1 MKSGDFL
8 QGKCVFIT
16 GAARGIGAAA
26 ARRLYQCGAS
36 VVLVGLELD
45 AMQAI
50 ASELGSRAACFK
62 ADVSD
67 PSQVQNA
74 VDAAVR
80 LFGAIDVVIANAGI
94 YTVTTFA
101 EAPPGAVERTLQVN
115 LFGVWHTIQATLPH
129 IIKSKGYILT
139 VSSMAALTNGGFM
152 GAYAASKAGVE
163 AMTNSLRVEMKYRG
177 VDVGC
182 AYFAAIDTDMVRGG
196 LKHPVMEILS
206 PMYPKFMDPV
216 PLSRAIDAIEKGIRK
231 RSGRIWVPGW
241 LAIVIALRGIIQPIM
256 ERSAVR
262 DKRYTEALELSVRES
277 GNLFGQDP
285 ELGVAANLQEEK

>member
-1 MKSGDFL
+1 MNAGGFL
-8 QGKCVFIT
+8 EGKCVFIT
-16 GAARGIGAAA
+16 GAARGIGAATA
-26 ARRLYQCGAS
+26 KRLHQCGAS
-36 VVLVGLELD
+36 VALVGLELE
-45 AMQAI
+45 AMQEVAK
-50 ASELGSRAACFK
+50 ELGSRAACFET
-62 ADVSD
+62 DVSD
-67 PSQVQNA
+67 QSAVQDA
-74 VDAAVR
+74 VDAAVS
-80 LFGAIDVVIANAGI
+80 LFGSIDVVVANAGI

-101 EAPPGAVERTLQVN
+101 EAPPGAIERTLQVN

-129 IIKSKGYILT
+129 IIKSKGYIMT

-182 AYFAAIDTDMVRGG
+182 AYFAAIDTDLVRGG
-196 LKHPVMEILS
+196 QKHPAMEILT

-216 PLSRAIDAIEKGIRK
+216 PLSHAINAIEKGIRK
-231 RSGRIWVPGW
+231 RAGRIWVPGW
-241 LAIVIALRGIIQPIM
+241 LSIVIALRGIIQPLL

-262 DKRYTEALELSVRES
+262 DKRYTEALELSARES

-285 ELGVAANLQEEK
+285 ELGVAVSTQEE

>member
-1 MKSGDFL
+1 MSSSDFL
-8 QGKCVFIT
+8 EGKCVFIT
-16 GAARGIGAAA
+16 GAARGIGADA
-26 ARRLYQCGAS
+26 ARRLHECGAS
-36 VVLVGLELD
+36 VALVGLELE
-45 AMQAI
+45 AMQAV
-50 ASELGSRAACFK
+50 AKDLGSRAACFE

-67 PSQVQNA
+67 QSQVRNA
-74 VDAAVR
+74 VDAAVS
-80 LFGAIDVVIANAGI
+80 LFGSIDVVIANAGI

-101 EAPPGAVERTLQVN
+101 EAPPGAVERTLNVN

-129 IIKSKGYILT
+129 ITKSKGYILT

-182 AYFAAIDTDMVRGG
+182 AYFAAIDTDLVRGG
-196 LKHPVMEILS
+196 LKHPVMEILT

-241 LAIVIALRGIIQPIM
+241 LSIVIALRGIIQPLM

-262 DKRYTEALELSVRES
+262 DRRYTEALELSARES

-285 ELGVAANLQEEK
+285 EMGVSASSQKGK

>member
-1 MKSGDFL
+1 MSASDFL
-8 QGKCVFIT
+8 AGKCVFIT

-26 ARRLYQCGAS
+26 ARRLHQCGAS
-36 VVLVGLELD
+36 VALVGLEVE

-50 ASELGSRAACFK
+50 AQELGSRAACFE

-67 PSQVQNA
+67 QSA
-74 VDAAVR
+74 VLHAADAAVSQ
-80 LFGAIDVVIANAGI
+80 FGSIDVVIANAGI

-101 EAPPGAVERTLQVN
+101 EAPAGAVERTLNVN
-115 LFGVWHTIQATLPH
+115 LYGVWHTIQATLPH
-129 IIKSKGYILT
+129 ILESKGYILT
-139 VSSMAALTNGGFM
+139 VSSMAALTNGAFM

-182 AYFAAIDTDMVRGG
+182 AYFAAIDTDLVRGG
-196 LKHPVMEILS
+196 QQHPAMEILT

-216 PLSRAIDAIEKGIRK
+216 PLSDAIDAIEKGIRK

-241 LAIVIALRGIIQPIM
+241 LSIVIALRGIIQPLL

-277 GNLFGQDP
+277 GNLFGQDA
-285 ELGVAANLQEEK
+285 ELGVSVSTREK